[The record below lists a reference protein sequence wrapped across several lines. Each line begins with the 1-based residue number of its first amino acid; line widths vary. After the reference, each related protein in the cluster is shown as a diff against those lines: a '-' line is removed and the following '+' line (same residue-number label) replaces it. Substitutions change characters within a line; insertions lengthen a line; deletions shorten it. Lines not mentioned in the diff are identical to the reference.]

1 MSADINNREFRK
13 QKLKEIIRKLHRG
26 HSVEQVQEEFA
37 ATFGHVSAE
46 EISMAEYALM
56 QEGTS
61 AEEIQSL
68 CDVHAAVF
76 KGSIE
81 EIHAPKKLEETPGH
95 PARTL
100 LEENSAM
107 RAVIAEIRRLLK
119 APQVGNWL
127 KELRTYANLLS
138 GIDTH
143 YKVKE
148 NLFFSYMEKH
158 GVNGPP
164 KVMWGVDDE
173 IRKELKLAL
182 SELDRGETAALEAVL
197 LRLEDMAYKEENIML
212 PILLEKLDDQEWRQ
226 IAEDIPEFGYFLV
239 KQPPKYKSTEQNQPN
254 ETEEIPAREGSV
266 SLPTGSFSPEELS
279 ALFNALP
286 IDITFVD
293 KDNKVRYFSQGK
305 ERVFPRAV
313 SILGR
318 EVKNCHPPASVHIV
332 EQIVEDLRTGKKDH
346 EDFWIRMGEKLIM
359 IRYFAVRDPDGGFL
373 GVAETTQDIAPL
385 QEIRGEKRLMS

>member
-13 QKLKEIIRKLHRG
+13 EKLKEIIRKLHRG
-26 HSVEQVQEEFA
+26 STVEQVQEEFA

-56 QEGTS
+56 QEGTT

-81 EIHAPKKLEETPGH
+81 EIHAPRSAEETPGH
-95 PARTL
+95 PAHTL
-100 LEENSAM
+100 KEENWAL
-107 RAVIAEIRRLLK
+107 RAVMEEIRRLLK
-119 APQVGNWL
+119 APATGSWL
-127 KELRTYANLLS
+127 NEVRAYADLLS

-158 GVNGPP
+158 GVNAPP

-173 IRKELKLAL
+173 IRAELKHAL
-182 SELDRGETAALEAVL
+182 TELDRGQTAALEKAL
-197 LRLEDMAYKEENIML
+197 TRLEDMAFKEENIML
-212 PILLEKLDDQEWRQ
+212 PILLEKLEDEEWRQ
-226 IAEDIPEFGYFLV
+226 IAEDTLEFGWFLID
-239 KQPPKYKSTEQNQPN
+239 QPPAYRGAPRLQEDAGD
-254 ETEEIPAREGSV
+254 ETPVPEGGV
-266 SLPTGSFSPEELS
+266 RLPTGSFSAEELS

-293 KDNKVRYFSQGK
+293 KDNRVRYFSQGR
-305 ERVFPRAV
+305 ERVFPRTV
-313 SILGR
+313 SVLGR
-318 EVKNCHPPASVHIV
+318 DVKNCHPPASVHVV
-332 EQIVEDLRTGKKDH
+332 EQIVEDLRAGRKDH
-346 EDFWIRMGEKLIM
+346 EDFWIRMGEKLIL
-359 IRYFAVRDPDGGFL
+359 IRYFAVRGPGGEFL

-385 QEIRGEKRLMS
+385 QKITGEKRLLS